1 MTRLARKAM
10 LILLGLLV
18 LAFGAVLVACEEEEE
33 EGTPT
38 ASPEVTASP
47 TPTGAALAENQELRI
62 HMSGEPTSLDP
73 QIAAFAND
81 IGVIK
86 QLFRGLLY
94 YDEDLGPVPAAAVE
108 VPSTENGGISEDGLT
123 YTFTLRDDL
132 VWSDGEPL
140 TAADFEYTLKRL
152 FDPEVGGQGY
162 YYSFYTN
169 IIGAEDYVSG
179 EGSADDV
186 AVTAIDDTTLELQ
199 LSSVQPTLLQLMA
212 MWPAM
217 PVRQD
222 VVEEHG
228 DAWTEAGNL
237 IGNGPFILTDWEH
250 ETQITLEANPN
261 YWGDDQPT
269 LDTLVFQIIPD
280 DSVALIAYQNDEL
293 DLTRIPLPDIG
304 RFEEDPELLKYA
316 ELVTFAQEFNN
327 TEEPFTDPIVRKA
340 FKMAVDSDAY
350 VDQVRQGSGLPA
362 NSWIPPGMPGHNP
375 DIGADYAF
383 DPEGAKD
390 LLAQSTYGG
399 PEDLPG
405 ITVTI
410 ADTSAGRLTAEFLQ
424 EQLRTNLDV
433 SIEIE
438 ILESSTYEDR
448 YLASEFQFVLGG
460 WGADYAD
467 PENWLPELFGT
478 DAGLNQYKYSNP
490 EVDDLLAQAAVE
502 LDNDTRLDL
511 YDQAQRIIIDEDMGI
526 APLYVRIRSWL
537 VKPWVDGITTT
548 GTDSNPGDWFY
559 TDVRILEQ

>member
-1 MTRLARKAM
+1 MTGLTRKAM
-10 LILLGLLV
+10 LILLGLMVLV
-18 LAFGAVLVACEEEEE
+18 LGAILVACEDEEE
-33 EGTPT
+33 EGIATPGAT
-38 ASPEVTASP
+38 ASPAA
-47 TPTGAALAENQELRI
+47 TGEALADKQELRV
-62 HMSGEPTSLDP
+62 HMTGEPTSLDP

-81 IGVIK
+81 ISVIK

-94 YDEDLGPVPAAAVE
+94 YDEDLGAVPAAAKV
-108 VPSTENGGISEDGLT
+108 VPSTDNGGISEDGLT
-123 YTFTLRDDL
+123 YTFELRDDL

-140 TAADFEYTLKRL
+140 TAADFEYSLKRL

-169 IIGAEDYVSG
+169 IIGSEAYVSE
-179 EGSADDV
+179 EGTADDV
-186 AVTAIDDTTLELQ
+186 EVTAVDDTTLELK
-199 LSSVQPTLLQLMA
+199 LSNVQPTLLQLMA
-212 MWPAM
+212 MWPAY

-222 VVEEHG
+222 VIEEHG

-237 IGNGPFILTDWEH
+237 IGNGPFVLAEWEH
-250 ETQITLEANPN
+250 ETQITVEANPN
-261 YWGDDQPT
+261 YWGDDAPT
-269 LDTLVFQIIPD
+269 LETVVFQIIPD

-293 DLTRIPLPDIG
+293 DMTRIPLPDIS
-304 RFEEDPELLKYA
+304 RFEGNPEQLKYA

-327 TEEPFTDPIVRKA
+327 TEEPFTDPLVRKA

-350 VDQVRQGSGLPA
+350 VDEVRQGSGIA
-362 NSWIPPGMPGHNP
+362 AFSWIPPGMPGYNP
-375 DIGADYAF
+375 DIGTDYAL

-399 PEDLPG
+399 PDGLPD
-405 ITVTI
+405 ITVTV

-490 EVDDLLAQAAVE
+490 KVDDLLAQAAVE

-511 YDQAQRIIIDEDMGI
+511 YDQAQKIIIDEDMGI
-526 APLYVRIRSWL
+526 APLYVRIRNWL
-537 VKPWVDGITTT
+537 VKPWVDGVTTT
-548 GTDSNPGDWFY
+548 GTDSTPGDWFY
-559 TDVRILEQ
+559 TDISILEQ